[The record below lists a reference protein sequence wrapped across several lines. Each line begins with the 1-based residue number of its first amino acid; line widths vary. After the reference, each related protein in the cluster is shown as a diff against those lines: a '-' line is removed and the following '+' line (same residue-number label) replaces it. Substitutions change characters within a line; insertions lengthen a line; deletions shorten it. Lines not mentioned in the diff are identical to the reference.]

1 MLPEARAVPAG
12 TPRAAVSGTG
22 PSSSEADAG
31 ILGIA
36 RRIRYEVGANRK
48 AAPAGATWSF
58 LLPHLPLGRVAIVGE
73 PGPAARERLA
83 ELADE
88 VLDGLP
94 DRGTVDLIWL
104 TPSASPPGATGAGGA
119 DPAVGTS
126 LAEGGL
132 IVDER
137 PAGETDRTAHSV
149 RFRVLRRGGDTIVA
163 VPLGH
168 TVVEAWLRSHGLA
181 GLERNGIPG
190 RLRRLR
196 SVLSGRTRTT
206 TATEG
211 TLDLVGQNGLDRPA
225 LYIRE
230 LAASAGIVI
239 DDHVMALSATG
250 PYRTQKVLLPL
261 FPPGASAP
269 AIIVKATR
277 HPSVNPRLQV
287 ELDGLRWLGTMG
299 PTITERVPA
308 VRFSGLHAGMLVVGE
323 GVLEGRPFRAP
334 RANDHPLAA
343 DAVDWLT
350 ELAVRTVDRVDAEAV
365 ATGLS
370 ELVDSYVTAEGPG
383 RALSDPLR
391 LQVDRI
397 RRSRA
402 SFPVVA
408 QHGDPGTWNL
418 IALPGERTGFLD
430 WENFERRGMPLWDLF
445 YLLRSLGVGTR
456 ARRPLE
462 RRLGHVQRTLLDESE
477 LTPFIVD
484 SVRRYCAQVGLA
496 EDLVE
501 PLYHL
506 GWMYQAL
513 KEVTRL
519 RPGHLDKG
527 HFYQLLRRGLERRD
541 RGTLQRLFEG
551 ET

>member
-1 MLPEARAVPAG
+1 MLPEARALPTE
-12 TPRAAVSGTG
+12 TPREVVTGTG
-22 PSSSEADAG
+22 GSGNAADAG
-31 ILGIA
+31 ILGVA

-58 LLPHLPLGRVAIVGE
+58 LLPNLPLGRVVILGE
-73 PGPAARERLA
+73 PGRAARERLT

-88 VLDGLP
+88 VFDGLP
-94 DRGTVDLIWL
+94 ERGTVDLIWL
-104 TPSASPPGATGAGGA
+104 PASPGGAGTAGA
-119 DPAVGTS
+119 DPS
-126 LAEGGL
+126 LRAHLAAGGL
-132 IVDER
+132 VVDER
-137 PAGETDRTAHSV
+137 PAHEPDRTADSV

-168 TVVEAWLRSHGLA
+168 TIAEAWLRSNGLA
-181 GLERNGIPG
+181 GVERNGLVD
-190 RLRRLR
+190 RLRHLG
-196 SVLSGRTRTT
+196 SVLPARTRTDA
-206 TATEG
+206 ATEG
-211 TLDLVGQNGLDRPA
+211 TLDLIGLTGLDRPA
-225 LYIRE
+225 QYVRE

-250 PYRTQKVLLPL
+250 RYRTQKVLLPL

-299 PTITERVPA
+299 STITERVPA

-323 GVLEGRPFRAP
+323 SVLEGRPFRAP
-334 RANDHPLAA
+334 RAHDHPLAA

-350 ELAVRTVDRVDAEAV
+350 ELAVRTVERVDADAV
-365 ATGLS
+365 ATALT
-370 ELVDSYVTAEGPG
+370 ELVDSYVAADGPG
-383 RALSDPLR
+383 RALADPLR
-391 LQVDRI
+391 LQVERI
-397 RRSRA
+397 RSSRA
-402 SFPVVA
+402 PFPVVA

-418 IALPGERTGFLD
+418 LALPGERTGFLD
-430 WENFERRGMPLWDLF
+430 WENLERRGMPLWDLL

-477 LTPFIVD
+477 LTPFIVE

-496 EDLVE
+496 DDLVE

-519 RPGHLDKG
+519 RPGHLDEG

-551 ET
+551 DT